1 MFLCCYDRVP
11 HLIIIYLAAYL
22 YHLIG
27 LDRKFHFQE
36 LFLGISETMIPT
48 AIKTVGVIGTG
59 VIGTSWTSLFLAKGL
74 RVIVSDPAP
83 EAEAKLY
90 EYLRKNSSTIPKQK
104 ITPEKYLS
112 NLKFVKNID
121 PYLGEVDMIQEVSQS
136 INSKQKIFTQT

>member
-1 MFLCCYDRVP
+1 
-11 HLIIIYLAAYL
+11 
-22 YHLIG
+22 
-27 LDRKFHFQE
+27 
-36 LFLGISETMIPT
+36 MIPT

-83 EAEAKLY
+83 EAEDKLY